1 MSCGGR
7 VALPAAR
14 AFEKVPFDRSTFRM
28 RNSLSPLTKSRV
40 YACFCAGKFRSGAC
54 RIIDDPGGHDHD
66 DQQPK
71 DILTDAAQNHRR
83 HFRRFALIARNV
95 GQCVAISV
103 KFLGQH
109 RHFGLVPAII
119 YVARRSGKNNSRN
132 FQCSANDEC
141 FLPCFGLRTNA
152 FKSGPQEQQIY
163 PRVSSAFGSFSHRLP
178 GYRLLN
184 AIGPRKDLLTLI
196 PRLLLP

>member
-1 MSCGGR
+1 MRWIAENRQYQFRITGWGEVMSCGGR

-71 DILTDAAQNHRR
+71 GILTDAAQNHRR
-83 HFRRFALIARNV
+83 RFRCFAAIARNL
-95 GQCVAISV
+95 GQYVAISV

-119 YVARRSGKNNSRN
+119 YVARRAGKTIVVTFNV
-132 FQCSANDEC
+132 Q
-141 FLPCFGLRTNA
+141 PTTNA
-152 FKSGPQEQQIY
+152 FFPVLGCGQMLSNLDLKSSRFTRE
-163 PRVSSAFGSFSHRLP
+163 
-178 GYRLLN
+178 
-184 AIGPRKDLLTLI
+184 
-196 PRLLLP
+196 